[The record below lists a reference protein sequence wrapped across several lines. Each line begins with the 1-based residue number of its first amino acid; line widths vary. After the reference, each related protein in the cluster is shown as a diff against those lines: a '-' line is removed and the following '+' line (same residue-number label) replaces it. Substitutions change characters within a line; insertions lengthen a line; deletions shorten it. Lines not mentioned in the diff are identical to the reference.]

1 MGNFNRNKS
10 YNRGDSDREMYKAT
24 CADCGRECEIP
35 FRPTTGRPVYCRD
48 DFKKHSPEGEDRGR
62 DTGRRNDR
70 GGSRNFSRD
79 NSRGGSDREMFDATC
94 ANCGDKCKVP
104 FQPRGD
110 KEVLCSNCFEEKGGD
125 PRRTSNNAASSQ
137 LNDIQAKLDRI
148 LELLSTTSKETSNKK
163 PQTAKIAKEEVKT
176 AKVQDEMVEEITE
189 NITTEAV
196 EVPVEV
202 EVKPK
207 AKKKTSKKSS
217 KTI

>member
-148 LELLSTTSKETSNKK
+148 LELLTPAQDKK
-163 PQTAKIAKEEVKT
+163 PKV
-176 AKVQDEMVEEITE
+176 AKVQDDI
-189 NITTEAV
+189 
-196 EVPVEV
+196 VEV
-202 EVKPK
+202 EAPVEKVEKPK
-207 AKKKTSKKSS
+207 AKKKASKKTSK
-217 KTI
+217 IA

>member
-1 MGNFNRNKS
+1 MGNFNRNNN

-48 DFKKHSPEGEDRGR
+48 DFKKHSPDGEDRGR
-62 DTGRRNDR
+62 GTGRRNDR
-70 GGSRNFSRD
+70 GTSRNFLRD
-79 NSRGGSDREMFDATC
+79 NSRGGTDREMFDATC

-125 PRRTSNNAASSQ
+125 PRRTSSNTSSTQ

-148 LELLSTTSKETSNKK
+148 LELLSPVSKTTETSNKK
-163 PQTAKIAKEEVKT
+163 PQTAKKEIQVAKI
-176 AKVQDEMVEEITE
+176 QDDTVEEITE
-189 NITTEAV
+189 NVTTEAV
-196 EVPVEV
+196 EAPVE
-202 EVKPK
+202 EVKKPK
-207 AKKKTSKKSS
+207 AKKK
-217 KTI
+217 KTPKTE

>member
-1 MGNFNRNKS
+1 MGNFNRNNN

-70 GGSRNFSRD
+70 GTSRNFSRD
-79 NSRGGSDREMFDATC
+79 NSRGGTDREMFDAVC
-94 ANCGDKCKVP
+94 ANCSDRCKVP

-125 PRRTSNNAASSQ
+125 PRRTSSNASSTQ
-137 LNDIQAKLDRI
+137 LNDIQAKLNRI
-148 LELLSTTSKETSNKK
+148 LELLSPVSKTTETSNKK
-163 PQTAKIAKEEVKT
+163 PQTAKKEIQVAKI
-176 AKVQDEMVEEITE
+176 QDDTVEEITE
-189 NITTEAV
+189 NVTTEAV
-196 EVPVEV
+196 EAPVE
-202 EVKPK
+202 EVKKPK
-207 AKKKTSKKSS
+207 AKKK
-217 KTI
+217 KTTKTA